1 MTAVVLLLLHVVSMG
16 ILVVLW
22 KKRRLRVDLAALIAF
37 AFLPGFGE
45 LALLMLHFLAASGWS
60 GRKAGDLEVMRG
72 DAVRQSVYHERED
85 DSDRSAVPLEDALI
99 LGDSTARRSA
109 MMDMLMEDSG
119 GSMPAIRRAKKSE
132 DTEVVHYATT
142 AMTDISRKYDLRLQR
157 ASVRYQNH
165 PESDEALD
173 RYIYILGQYLEDG
186 IAEGELLK
194 IQREQYQNLLAER
207 IRRKKMKEDYA
218 DLAASLMDS
227 GDMRDADR
235 VIGEMEGKWLRWERT
250 LDLRLRYYYETG
262 QGGEIQKLLDRV
274 NHDTWVPESVGEII
288 RFWEGKNTDAQK

>member
-1 MTAVVLLLLHVVSMG
+1 MTAVILLLLHVFCMAIFV
-16 ILVVLW
+16 LLW
-22 KKRRLRVDLAALIAF
+22 KKHRLRVDLVALIAF
-37 AFLPGFGE
+37 AFLPGIGE
-45 LALLMLHFLAASGWS
+45 LALLMLHCLTALGWS
-60 GRKAGDLEVMRG
+60 GRRAGDLEVMRG
-72 DAVRQSVYHERED
+72 DTVRESVYHERED
-85 DSDRSAVPLEDALI
+85 DEGRSAVPLEDALI

-119 GSMPAIRRAKKSE
+119 GSMPAIRRAKRSE

-165 PESDEALD
+165 PESDAALD

-194 IQREQYQNLLAER
+194 IQREQYQKLLMER
-207 IRRKKMKEDYA
+207 IRRKGARDDYA
-218 DLAASLMDS
+218 YLAASLLDS

-235 VIGEMEGKWLRWERT
+235 VIGEMEKKWRRWERT
-250 LDLRLRYYYETG
+250 LDLRLRYFYETG
-262 QGGEIQKLLDRV
+262 QGEEIQKLLARV
-274 NHDTWVPESVGEII
+274 KQDTWVPESVMEII
-288 RFWEGKNTDAQK
+288 RFWDGM